1 MLKQKLCNA
10 PILALPKGS
19 EDFIA
24 YCDAS
29 KKGLGA
35 VLMKREKVIAYASR
49 QLKIHEKNYTTHDL
63 ELGAVVFALKIYEH
77 YPVWKQ
83 MHDRSTKTSRT
94 SRHED
99 VGGIL
104 VENAK
109 NPKAIRTEKLELRA
123 DGTLC
128 LNGRSWLPCY
138 GDLRTMIMHEPKRED
153 HFKLLCYH
161 ASIKAAPIEALYG
174 RKCRSP
180 VYWTEVGEA
189 QILGPEL
196 IQETTERIVQIKQ
209 RMQAA
214 RDRQKSY
221 ADLKR
226 KVGEVAYKLELPEEL
241 SRVHNTFHVSNLKKC
256 YAEEPLAVL
265 LDGLHFD
272 DKLQFVEELVEI
284 MDREVKWLKRSS
296 IPLIKVA
303 LDHYRDAL
311 SVIYLIFINS
321 RIISTNVVPSRKS
334 ISTTP
339 VKQTQPSSN
348 KLGKLK
354 DITNVGLSSKSKTIG
369 SKISNH
375 LEPMQNWGSNVSTAP
390 SSSPVNFS
398 TVRFRNDQI
407 AKIIGY
413 GDYQLGNVIILR
425 VYYVEGLGHN
435 LFSMGQFYDSDL
447 KVAFRNHTC
456 YVQNVDGDDLL
467 SGLRDTNLYTISLN
481 DMLKSSP
488 IYLLSK
494 ASKTKSWLW
503 HRRLFHL
510 NFGTLNQ
517 LAKQELVRGLPKLK
531 FEKDYLCL
539 ACSLGKSKNSSHK
552 PKADDIESINRK
564 KYILQIQVRMN
575 AIVPNIITDNG
586 TEFVNQTLKDYYK
599 NVRISHQTSVVRTP
613 QQNDVVERRNRTLV
627 EAARTMLIISKALL
641 YLWAEA
647 VPTTCKL
654 KPKAD
659 IGIFVGYALAKKMFR
674 IYNKRTRQIMELIHV
689 TFDELTLMAF
699 EQFSSGPTP
708 QLMTP
713 GTLSSGLV
721 PNPIPQ
727 PPYVP
732 PTKNDWDIL
741 FQPMFYEFFNPP
753 LSVVSSVFV
762 STAPRPVDLTGSLVS
777 TSIDQDAPATSNPST
792 QEQEQSLIIFQG
804 VEGSLKTSHFHDDPL
819 HETLH
824 EDSLS
829 QGSSSNV
836 RSSHTLL
843 ELLGKWTKNHPLAN
857 VIGDPSRSVST
868 RNKLKTYAMWCYFNA
883 FLTSVK
889 PKKFK
894 EAMLESSWIDAIQE
908 EIHKFERLQFRN

>member
-1 MLKQKLCNA
+1 MLKVSPRKGVIRFGKRGKLN
-10 PILALPKGS
+10 PQYIGPFKIL
-19 EDFIA
+19 E
-24 YCDAS
+24 
-29 KKGLGA
+29 
-35 VLMKREKVIAYASR
+35 
-49 QLKIHEKNYTTHDL
+49 
-63 ELGAVVFALKIYEH
+63 
-77 YPVWKQ
+77 
-83 MHDRSTKTSRT
+83 
-94 SRHED
+94 
-99 VGGIL
+99 
-104 VENAK
+104 
-109 NPKAIRTEKLELRA
+109 
-123 DGTLC
+123 
-128 LNGRSWLPCY
+128 
-138 GDLRTMIMHEPKRED
+138 
-153 HFKLLCYH
+153 
-161 ASIKAAPIEALYG
+161 
-174 RKCRSP
+174 
-180 VYWTEVGEA
+180 
-189 QILGPEL
+189 QIGP
-196 IQETTERIVQIKQ
+196 
-209 RMQAA
+209 
-214 RDRQKSY
+214 
-221 ADLKR
+221 
-226 KVGEVAYKLELPEEL
+226 VAYKLELPKEL
-241 SRVHNTFHVSNLKKC
+241 SNVHSTFHISNLKKC
-256 YAEEPLAVL
+256 LSDESIVIPMKELRL
-265 LDGLHFD
+265 D
-272 DKLQFVEELVEI
+272 DKLNFVEEPVKI
-284 MDREVKWLKRSS
+284 MDREVKQLKQIR
-296 IPLIKVA
+296 IPIIKV
-303 LDHYRDAL
+303 RW
-311 SVIYLIFINS
+311 NS
-321 RIISTNVVPSRKS
+321 KRGPEFTWEREDQIRAKRTSTIDGNTCPLTRIISTNVVPSRKS

-753 LSVVSSVFV
+753 LSVVSSAVP
-762 STAPRPVDLTGSLVS
+762 TTIAQRAADPTGSPVS
-777 TSIDQDAPATSNPST
+777 TSLEQDAPSTSTSST
-792 QEQEQSLIIFQG
+792 
-804 VEGSLKTSHFHDDPL
+804 
-819 HETLH
+819 
-824 EDSLS
+824 
-829 QGSSSNV
+829 
-836 RSSHTLL
+836 
-843 ELLGKWTKNHPLAN
+843 
-857 VIGDPSRSVST
+857 
-868 RNKLKTYAMWCYFNA
+868 
-883 FLTSVK
+883 
-889 PKKFK
+889 
-894 EAMLESSWIDAIQE
+894 
-908 EIHKFERLQFRN
+908 